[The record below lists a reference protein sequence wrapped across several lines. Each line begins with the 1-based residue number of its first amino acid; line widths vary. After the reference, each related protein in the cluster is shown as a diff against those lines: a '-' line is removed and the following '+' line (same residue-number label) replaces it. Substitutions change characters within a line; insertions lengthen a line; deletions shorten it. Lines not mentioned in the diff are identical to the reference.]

1 MKIEVFFVLSEDQI
15 TDILTKAL
23 IYTQFDYLHSK
34 LDVHS
39 IHLNLREGV
48 RECKNKE
55 HNDIV

>member
-15 TDILTKAL
+15 TNILTKAL
-23 IYTQFDYLHSK
+23 IYTQFDYLRSK

-39 IHLNLREGV
+39 IHFNLRGGV
-48 RECKNKE
+48 RECKHKE

>member
-23 IYTQFDYLHSK
+23 IYTQFDYLRSK
-34 LDVHS
+34 LNVHF
-39 IHLNLREGV
+39 IHFNLRGGV
-48 RECKNKE
+48 HECKHKE